1 MWRRDPSSA
10 EPLQV
15 TAKAQKPYQLG
26 IMGRWIT
33 SLSRRPLRLQLL
45 SSSLSCW
52 SAPLFNK
59 KNSVK
64 ILIVAHVFKPEMY
77 SPMLQMIKFICHP
90 SSLFVW
96 LWLDFDFG
104 VDWFRLPAAILSS
117 SGPKY
122 SLHRVT
128 SDGHVVRVLLA
139 HQECL
144 LYGRV
149 HWAGADLQIRG
160 WGGGGGSL
168 RASVWSKNT

>member
-1 MWRRDPSSA
+1 MWRRGPSSA

-96 LWLDFDFG
+96 LWLYWNSLFAPFSG

-144 LYGRV
+144 LYGRL
-149 HWAGADLQIRG
+149 HWAGVDLQIKG
-160 WGGGGGSL
+160 LGEPLGLS
-168 RASVWSKNT
+168 SV